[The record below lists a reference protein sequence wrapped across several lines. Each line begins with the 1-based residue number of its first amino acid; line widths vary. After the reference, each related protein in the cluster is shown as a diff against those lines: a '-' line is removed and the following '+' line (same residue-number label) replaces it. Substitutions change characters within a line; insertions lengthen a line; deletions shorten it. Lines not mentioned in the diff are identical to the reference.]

1 MNAYENKISQK
12 YENKPLRNV
21 SDPTLGG
28 RGKGGGHISLAQ
40 SQASAS
46 LDFLILSLVLERRPS
61 LDSLQK
67 SVTDGAAAA
76 IFFTTFLPEIIFFQ
90 GFFS

>member
-1 MNAYENKISQK
+1 ME
-12 YENKPLRNV
+12 EER
-21 SDPTLGG
+21 
-28 RGKGGGHISLAQ
+28 GGGHISLAQ

-46 LDFLILSLVLERRPS
+46 LDFLILSLVVERRPS

-76 IFFTTFLPEIIFFQ
+76 IFSQLFFLKSYFFKD
-90 GFFS
+90 FSRSFRVDNLGRRFVLN